1 MYVHLKF
8 KKMENLSNKQWK
20 ELIAKTKDYVVL
32 DVRTSEECDQGIL
45 PEAIQI
51 DFLASHDFVSAVE
64 DLDKSKTYFVY
75 CRSGN
80 RSAQACLY
88 MNMKGFKIY
97 NLTEGIT
104 AWDGEIVTN

>member
-32 DVRTSEECDQGIL
+32 DVRTTEECEQGII

-88 MNMKGFKIY
+88 MNMKGFKTY

-104 AWDGEIVTN
+104 AWDGEIIAN